1 MFYRRLSQD
10 HELYKKMDNIHDPS
24 IYDLAPEDDRLI
36 LQEDYLTKFRREYDT
51 QQAIKDSTARAD
63 EPSSANQDKWEWT
76 PPWMRN
82 QEKMELKKKIATSR
96 KTLLEEIKKQDQEQ
110 ENSARIVPRTQANN
124 KKRTEQTIEEE
135 RQTRADIVAE
145 QIKVW
150 RNLLPK
156 LLAQFSKI
164 PDYRQAASIEHKVT
178 TLLIFGLFAFV
189 LKLESRRE
197 MNNKLTAPCIQ
208 AHLKKIFPD
217 LETIPHAD
225 TLARFLEK
233 TNPLEIEKAHVEL
246 IKDLIRNKKFKKL
259 LINNC
264 LPISID
270 GSQKLYRDGLL
281 NDGRWNERAVGNDG
295 EKQQYVYVVEAN
307 ITLKN
312 GLSIPLMT
320 EFLFRDNNRLTN
332 PEGKEDCEIT
342 AFERI
347 AERLKAYFPRLKI
360 MLLMDSLYATHGVMA
375 ICQENNWEFMIT
387 LPNRKLKDL
396 YEALSAN
403 KKNRQ
408 EIPGQ
413 PYYGNR
419 HQTFYWEN
427 NIYTGLDADIHVVG
441 CLEKYKTVN
450 KKTGKIEE
458 KYSEHTWLSS
468 IPLNILNVHELCNL
482 GARKEA
488 LIEDNFNTEK
498 HRGYKYEHAFSYDWY
513 GMQGF
518 HYLMRM
524 AHAINALSEFTRKMK
539 KFIKEN
545 GVSNTLRLIKETLCS
560 PWLSLEWYEVQL
572 LEVPQLQLE

>member
-1 MFYRRLSQD
+1 
-10 HELYKKMDNIHDPS
+10 MDKIHDSS

-36 LQEDYLTKFRREYDT
+36 LQEDYLIKFQREYDA
-51 QQAIKDSTARAD
+51 QQAIKDSMAPAD
-63 EPSSANQDKWEWT
+63 KSGSANQEQWKWI
-76 PPWMRN
+76 PPWMHN
-82 QEKMELKKKIATSR
+82 QEKKVLKQKIAASH
-96 KTLLEEIKKQDQEQ
+96 KTLLETIKKQDQEQ
-110 ENSARIVPRTQANN
+110 ENPARIVHRTQANN
-124 KKRTEQTIEEE
+124 KKRVEQSIEEE

-145 QIKVW
+145 QIKAW
-150 RNLLPK
+150 RNLSPK

-164 PDYRQAASIEHKVT
+164 PDCRQASSIEHKVT

-189 LKLESRRE
+189 LKLESRRD

-233 TNPLEIEKAHVEL
+233 TNPLEIEKAHIEL
-246 IKDLIRNKKFKKL
+246 IKALIRNKKFKKL

-270 GSQKLYRDGLL
+270 GSQKLYRECVL
-281 NDGRWNERAVGNDG
+281 NDGRWNERTVGKNG
-295 EKQQYVYVVEAN
+295 EKQQYIYVIEAN

-320 EFLFRDNNRLTN
+320 EFLFRDNNKLTN
-332 PEGKEDCEIT
+332 PEGKEDCEII
-342 AFERI
+342 AFERL
-347 AERLKAYFPRLKI
+347 AERLKAHFPRLKI
-360 MLLMDSLYATHGVMA
+360 MLLMDSLYATQGVMA
-375 ICQENNWEFMIT
+375 TCREKGWEFMIA
-387 LPNRKLKDL
+387 LPNRKLKYL
-396 YEALSAN
+396 YKALSAN
-403 KKNRQ
+403 KSNRQ

-413 PYYGNR
+413 PYYRNR

-427 NIYTGLDADIHVVG
+427 NMYTGLNSDIHVVG
-441 CLEKYKTVN
+441 CLEKYETVD

-458 KYSEHTWLSS
+458 KHSEHTWISS

-539 KFIKEN
+539 KFIKEH
-545 GVSNTLRLIKETLCS
+545 GVSNTLKLIKETLCS
-560 PWLSLEWYEVQL
+560 PWLSLEWYAEQSL
-572 LEVPQLQLE
+572 KTYHLYFQLE